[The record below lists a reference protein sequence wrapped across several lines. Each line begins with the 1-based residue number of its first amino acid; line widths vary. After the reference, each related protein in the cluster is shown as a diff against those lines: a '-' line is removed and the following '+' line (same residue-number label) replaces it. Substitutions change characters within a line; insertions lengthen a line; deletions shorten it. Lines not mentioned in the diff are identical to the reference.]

1 MSIGVKIKKMFRGG
15 ASNFD
20 PAGQLVI
27 VDGSTL
33 YEGRRGGSKLTPRDQ
48 IDMLQALS
56 NICTREKFVVQV
68 VFAGEPLRKVDHG
81 EFFDEVKVL
90 YAQDGVTTTDLVME
104 LIAATTLKQIVVVSS
119 NVGLETKAASKGAVT
134 LRAATFRKG
143 FEEFNPGS
151 GGGNRRGGNSP
162 QRRRRK
168 SGGGEDEK
176 SRGGGNRGHRGGG
189 QGRGGGGNKDED
201 SGNKD
206 EDSGNKDEEGGG
218 GRRSG
223 NRKPRSGKPR
233 QESSEPD
240 VSDLIDLIE

>member
-15 ASNFD
+15 ASSFD
-20 PAGQLVI
+20 PTGQLVI
-27 VDGSTL
+27 IDGTTL
-33 YEGRRGGSKLTPRDQ
+33 HEGRRGSSKLTPRDQ
-48 IDMLQALS
+48 IDILQALS

-90 YAQDGVTTTDLVME
+90 YAQDDVTTTDLVME

-119 NVGLETKAASKGAVT
+119 DVGLEAKAAGKGATT
-134 LRAATFRKG
+134 LRSGTFRKG

-176 SRGGGNRGHRGGG
+176 GRGGGNRGGG
-189 QGRGGGGNKDED
+189 QGRGGGNKDED
-201 SGNKD
+201 GDNKD
-206 EDSGNKDEEGGG
+206 EGGGSKDGGG

-223 NRKPRSGKPR
+223 NRKPRSDKPR

>member
-168 SGGGEDEK
+168 SGGSEDETPTT
-176 SRGGGNRGHRGGG
+176 SPVTACRGGVVSLTHLVASLFASS
-189 QGRGGGGNKDED
+189 QLSDGRNPT
-201 SGNKD
+201 SG
-206 EDSGNKDEEGGG
+206 
-218 GRRSG
+218 
-223 NRKPRSGKPR
+223 
-233 QESSEPD
+233 
-240 VSDLIDLIE
+240 

>member
-15 ASNFD
+15 ASSFD
-20 PAGQLVI
+20 PTGQLVI
-27 VDGSTL
+27 IDGTTL
-33 YEGRRGGSKLTPRDQ
+33 HEGRRGSSKLTPRDQ
-48 IDMLQALS
+48 IDILQALS

-90 YAQDGVTTTDLVME
+90 YAQDDVTTTDLVME
-104 LIAATTLKQIVVVSS
+104 LIATTTLKQIVVVSS
-119 NVGLETKAASKGAVT
+119 DVGLEAKAAGKGATT
-134 LRAATFRKG
+134 LRSATFRKG

-176 SRGGGNRGHRGGG
+176 GRGGGNRGHRGGG
-189 QGRGGGGNKDED
+189 QGRGGGNKDEDGGNKDEGGG
-201 SGNKD
+201 SKD
-206 EDSGNKDEEGGG
+206 GGG

-223 NRKPRSGKPR
+223 NRKPRSDKPR

>member
-1 MSIGVKIKKMFRGG
+1 MFRGG
-15 ASNFD
+15 ASSFD
-20 PAGQLVI
+20 PTGQLVI

-33 YEGRRGGSKLTPRDQ
+33 YEGRRSGSKLSPRDQ

-56 NICTREKFVVQV
+56 NICTREKFVMQV

-81 EFFDEVKVL
+81 EFFDEIKVL
-90 YAQDGVTTTDLVME
+90 YAQDDVTTTGLVIE
-104 LIAATTLKQIVVVSS
+104 LIAATNLKRIVVVSS
-119 NVGLETKAASKGAVT
+119 NVELETKAASKGAVT

-162 QRRRRK
+162 QRRKRK

-176 SRGGGNRGHRGGG
+176 GRGGGNRGHRGGG
-189 QGRGGGGNKDED
+189 QGRGGGGNKDGGE
-201 SGNKD
+201 GNKD
-206 EDSGNKDEEGGG
+206 GDEGNKDGDEGNKDGG
-218 GRRSG
+218 RGRRSG

-233 QESSEPD
+233 QESDEPD

>member
-1 MSIGVKIKKMFRGG
+1 MSIGVKIKEMFRGG
-15 ASNFD
+15 ASSFD
-20 PAGQLVI
+20 PTGQLVI

-33 YEGRRGGSKLTPRDQ
+33 YEGKRGGSKLTPRDQ

-90 YAQDGVTTTDLVME
+90 YAQDDATTTDLVME

-119 NVGLETKAASKGAVT
+119 DVGLETKAASKGAVT

-151 GGGNRRGGNSP
+151 GGGNRRGGNNP
-162 QRRRRK
+162 QRRKRK
-168 SGGGEDEK
+168 SGGGEDDK
-176 SRGGGNRGHRGGG
+176 GRADGDHRH
-189 QGRGGGGNKDED
+189 Q
-201 SGNKD
+201 
-206 EDSGNKDEEGGG
+206 
-218 GRRSG
+218 
-223 NRKPRSGKPR
+223 
-233 QESSEPD
+233 
-240 VSDLIDLIE
+240 

>member
-15 ASNFD
+15 ASSFD
-20 PAGQLVI
+20 PTGQLVI
-27 VDGSTL
+27 IDGTTL
-33 YEGRRGGSKLTPRDQ
+33 YEGRRGSSKLTPRDQ

-90 YAQDGVTTTDLVME
+90 YAQDDVTTTDLVME

-119 NVGLETKAASKGAVT
+119 DVGLEAKAAGKGATT
-134 LRAATFRKG
+134 LRSGTFRKG

-176 SRGGGNRGHRGGG
+176 GRGGNRGHRGGG
-189 QGRGGGGNKDED
+189 QGRGGGNKDEDGGNKDEGGG
-201 SGNKD
+201 SKD
-206 EDSGNKDEEGGG
+206 GGG

-223 NRKPRSGKPR
+223 NRKPRSDKPR